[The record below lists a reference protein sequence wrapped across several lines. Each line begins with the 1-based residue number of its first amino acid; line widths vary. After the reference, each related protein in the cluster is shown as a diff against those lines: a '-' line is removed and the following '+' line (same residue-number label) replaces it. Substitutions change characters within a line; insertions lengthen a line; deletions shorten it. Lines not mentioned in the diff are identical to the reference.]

1 MRRGGLA
8 LVLVAGLAAA
18 WLAAGPGL
26 AEDAAGQVV
35 VAPPAPALAY
45 TPADPNMIAVAD
57 HGNKRIQ
64 VFWPNGTFAFK
75 FGEFH
80 HLYDVAVGPDGQ
92 IFVLDLDGYYRVR
105 AFHPDGTFAFNMG
118 SYGSALGQYSEP
130 RGIDVGPDG
139 RIVVSDNGDP
149 NDGRGRVQAF
159 HPNGEFALA
168 FNYDFGYD
176 YITGRASD
184 VAVGPDGRIFV
195 HCDDGGHTSHNCI
208 QVFHPNGSLA
218 AEFVPSVL
226 NGRIAIGPDGR
237 VFMPRIDYQDGYPYP
252 YIVRVLHPY
261 PHPNGSLAYSPA
273 PPNGTLPNGTVTFG
287 PPVVMRGLATG
298 GHDIAVGPD
307 GRVVVSS
314 ETNHSVQVFH
324 PNGSLA
330 LAFGSYGSLRE
341 GFNSPTDVAVGP
353 DGRIVV
359 AEPGSNSI
367 QVFHPNGSL
376 AAEFGSRGAADG
388 EFYAPARVA
397 VGPDGQI
404 VVGDIDKKRIQVF
417 RPDPNNGSAYA
428 FDGVAFGSHGG
439 GERQFR
445 SLGAVAVGPD
455 GRIVAVGDARVKVF
469 HPNGSLALSY
479 VHDMLMKSVAV
490 GPDGRIVVGGD
501 HYTAVTRDSAVDVFH
516 PNGSHAL
523 RLDTPLGAFHVAVA
537 PTGLIV
543 AGGGGVVQA
552 FHPDGTLLFDRQVDI
567 DVAGIAVGPDG
578 RIVAVDTGR
587 KLVHVFE
594 ADGSFAFSLLPSLR
608 DGAFNYPIAVAV
620 GPMSIPASAGPPAP
634 LIAAIVPLGPSGGQG
649 AGGLGGGGGP
659 PVPHN
664 FTDAGDSANV
674 TIDVGGLAEPGAA
687 PLNGSESSTVTF
699 PASGAVVAASFATV
713 SFPPNVTAA
722 HVPAGGLLALHI
734 SANVPDDRLVLEALA
749 PNGSGAV
756 VLRRVV
762 EVGGA
767 NASVVFDLPV
777 RILLEGQAGGRAFYI
792 AGANGTITPVDEA
805 CAADD
810 TAGVHAQL
818 GGSGECQMDS
828 TDGGGKI
835 VYTYHLTRFGTAELS
850 PAPVIPGPPPPP
862 PTPPLPDVSP
872 PEPAA
877 PPVVHTCSVS
887 LGSANLDLR
896 ATAGGYSDPVRQA
909 LRNTGS
915 LALEHVELRATTWK
929 DVGPL
934 PAPAPAPSL
943 PPPVVGTDMGRASAV
958 LTAVLVAGLPASVT
972 ELSTDARGAAPYA
985 PLANGTAVAHGLEG
999 GAEEPIWFRMN
1010 LSDRAGMQGGTFV
1023 QTITYQAQCAQP

>member
-1 MRRGGLA
+1 M
-8 LVLVAGLAAA
+8 VLVAGAVAA

-26 AEDAAGQVV
+26 AEDAAGQVEV
-35 VAPPAPALAY
+35 EPAPPGAY

-57 HGNKRIQ
+57 QGNKRIQ

-75 FGEFH
+75 FE
-80 HLYDVAVGPDGQ
+80 LVGS
-92 IFVLDLDGYYRVR
+92 V
-105 AFHPDGTFAFNMG
+105 
-118 SYGSALGQYSEP
+118 
-130 RGIDVGPDG
+130 
-139 RIVVSDNGDP
+139 
-149 NDGRGRVQAF
+149 
-159 HPNGEFALA
+159 
-168 FNYDFGYD
+168 
-176 YITGRASD
+176 D

-195 HCDDGGHTSHNCI
+195 VENDRVRILTPDGSFSSWLGSRGRALGQFYDPSHVAVGPDGRIVVLDAGGVNQGAGRI
-208 QVFHPNGSLA
+208 QVLTPNGEFERVVGGGGYRLAVGPDGKIVAMTNNGIEVYHPNGSLA
-218 AEFVPSVL
+218 ARFDWGDASYEFS
-226 NGRIAIGPDGR
+226 NGRGLAVGPDGR
-237 VFMPRIDYQDGYPYP
+237 IFMGIAAYYDGYTRDEF
-252 YIVRVLHPY
+252 VRVFHPY
-261 PHPNGSLAYSPA
+261 ALPNGSLAYSPA
-273 PPNGTLPNGTVTFG
+273 PPNGTTPNGTITFG
-287 PPVVMRGLATG
+287 PPVVLDEGLPPSR
-298 GHDIAVGPD
+298 DRDVAVGPN
-307 GRVVVSS
+307 GRIVVSS
-314 ETNHSVQVFH
+314 ADNHSVQVYH

-330 LAFGSYGSLRE
+330 LAFGYFGTLRD
-341 GFNSPTDVAVGP
+341 GFDSPTDVAVGP
-353 DGRIVV
+353 DGQIAV
-359 AEPGSNSI
+359 AEPGRHSI

-376 AAEFGSRGAADG
+376 ADEFGSLGDADG
-388 EFYAPARVA
+388 KFYTPARVA

-404 VVGDIDKKRIQVF
+404 AVGDTGKKRIQVF

-428 FDGVAFGSHGG
+428 FDGVAFGSHGY
-439 GERQFR
+439 GERQFAA
-445 SLGAVAVGPD
+445 LHDVAVGPD
-455 GRIVAVGDARVKVF
+455 GQIAVADDLDVEVF
-469 HPNGSLALSY
+469 HPNGSLATSILY
-479 VHDMLMKSVAV
+479 PGYARAHSVAV
-490 GPDGRIVVGGD
+490 GPDGRIVVGLRALGGGD
-501 HYTAVTRDSAVDVFH
+501 GAVEVFH
-516 PNGSHAL
+516 PNGTNALGL
-523 RLDTPLGAFHVAVA
+523 RLVTPPGAFHVAVA

-543 AGGGGVVQA
+543 AGGGGVVQV
-552 FHPDGTLLFDRQVDI
+552 FHPNGTLLFDRQVDI

-587 KLVHVFE
+587 KLVHVFNR
-594 ADGSFAFSLLPSLR
+594 DGSFAFSLLPSLR
-608 DGAFNYPIAVAV
+608 DGAFNHPVAVAV

-634 LIAAIVPLGPSGGQG
+634 LIAAIVPLGPSGGAG
-649 AGGLGGGGGP
+649 AGGLGGGGGGAP
-659 PVPHN
+659 PTPHN
-664 FTDAGDSANV
+664 FTDAGDAANV
-674 TIDVGGLAEPGAA
+674 TIDVGGLADPDAA

-722 HVPAGGLLALHI
+722 HVPAGGLLALHV
-734 SANVPDDRLVLEALA
+734 SADVPDDDLVLEALA
-749 PNGSGAV
+749 PNGSGSV

-810 TAGVHAQL
+810 TAEVHAQL

-828 TDGGGKI
+828 ADGGGGKI

-872 PEPAA
+872 PEPVA

-915 LALEHVELRATTWK
+915 LALERVELGATTWK
-929 DVGPL
+929 GVGPL
-934 PAPAPAPSL
+934 PAPAPAPSI
-943 PPPVVGTDMGRASAV
+943 PPPVVGTDAGRTSAA

-972 ELSTDARGAAPYA
+972 EVSTDEGGAAPYA

-1023 QTITYQAQCAQP
+1023 QTITYQAQCAPP